1 MTVGKITKT
10 SVDSLSK
17 GPRDTFLWDTECK
30 GFGVKVTPEGR
41 RIYVLQ
47 YRMGGRSTP
56 TRRYKI
62 GQHGS
67 GWTPELARREA
78 NRLLILVA
86 QGIDPAEE
94 KRRRHYVAS
103 ELTFNAVADRFEEKG
118 LEGLRE
124 KTREFFKSTL
134 RIYLRPKLGKR
145 PLPAIQ
151 GSEIFSVLDGL
162 STHSP
167 ALRRNVFAV
176 ARRMMRWAKGRGIID
191 RNPLEGFEVPAA
203 APSRDRVLSDHEL
216 KLVWTASEELG
227 AIFCGLVRLLLLTGQ
242 RRDEVAGLEWQE
254 LDRARAEWIL
264 PSARAKNGKE
274 HLIPLSQQVI
284 AELDVLAGS
293 ASWPR
298 KGFVLTTD
306 GGKSRVSGFS
316 RCKRKLD
323 EQVRDLVEDDA
334 APVTPWRFHDLRR
347 SVATGLQRLRVSSEW
362 IEAVQ
367 NRRKAGVAGTY
378 QRYEYADE
386 KREALQTWGR
396 HVAAIVHG
404 AREPRPVELADAS

>member
-1 MTVGKITKT
+1 M
-10 SVDSLSK
+10 
-17 GPRDTFLWDTECK
+17 
-30 GFGVKVTPEGR
+30 
-41 RIYVLQ
+41 
-47 YRMGGRSTP
+47 
-56 TRRYKI
+56 
-62 GQHGS
+62 
-67 GWTPELARREA
+67 
-78 NRLLILVA
+78 A

-151 GSEIFSVLDGL
+151 GSEIFSVLDDL

-203 APSRDRVLSDHEL
+203 APSRDRVLNDHEL

-264 PSARAKNGKE
+264 PSAPGKE
-274 HLIPLSQQVI
+274 WQRAPYFPVSTSHRRTGRPGRKRILATKRLCLDDRWRKI
-284 AELDVLAGS
+284 A
-293 ASWPR
+293 R
-298 KGFVLTTD
+298 I
-306 GGKSRVSGFS
+306 
-316 RCKRKLD
+316 
-323 EQVRDLVEDDA
+323 
-334 APVTPWRFHDLRR
+334 
-347 SVATGLQRLRVSSEW
+347 RLL
-362 IEAVQ
+362 AVQ
-367 NRRKAGVAGTY
+367 TQIGRAGT
-378 QRYEYADE
+378 
-386 KREALQTWGR
+386 
-396 HVAAIVHG
+396 
-404 AREPRPVELADAS
+404 